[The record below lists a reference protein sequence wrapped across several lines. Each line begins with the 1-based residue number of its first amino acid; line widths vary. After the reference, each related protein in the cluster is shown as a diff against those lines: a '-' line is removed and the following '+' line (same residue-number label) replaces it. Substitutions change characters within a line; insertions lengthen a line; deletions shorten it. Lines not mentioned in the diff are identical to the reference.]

1 VRTTTIAIGL
11 GFGAILA
18 GVLLAPLYVA
28 LPARYVD
35 NWYYVSSGWAL
46 GGLAAALLL
55 AAAAGFCAAYLD
67 DEGAIRNGTYAGLIA
82 SLVAGALVVLPAS
95 GIEAC
100 GSLLAMAAFDTI
112 TAERL
117 SRTTADAAVAGAWI
131 PAAMGLVVAG
141 GGAALGAVGGV
152 VYDLWQG
159 ASGRL
164 NRRVHRSLVPFVGL
178 LATGLGATLSAIWAA
193 HLDLT
198 VLPRMGHPLELA
210 DRMELSLPLFT
221 AGAAASWFVAWG
233 MRDVVLTWRDERR
246 FTSLLWLTTI
256 VSLPLLAAIGVG
268 VIHLPSYATPAP
280 WMAIVTVSIAGV
292 ASLVASARSELVREP
307 RPRLVGEVLGEILF
321 ATIVFVTIPLF
332 ISGSAIVASYLIVF
346 PYARAIVG
354 GAALV
359 DAPPGVLV
367 NQVFGWHWAV
377 LPVGFLLFMVFTA
390 TVTPFWVFG
399 RALRR

>member
-35 NWYYVSSGWAL
+35 NWFYVSSGWAL

-55 AAAAGFCAAYLD
+55 AAAAGFCAALAD
-67 DEGAIRNGTYAGLIA
+67 EEGAILNGTYAGLIS
-82 SLVAGALVVLPAS
+82 SLVAGALVVLPSS

-100 GSLLAMAAFDTI
+100 GSLLAMAAYDTI

-117 SRTTADAAVAGAWI
+117 ARTTADAAVAGAWI
-131 PAAMGLVVAG
+131 PPAIGLGVAG
-141 GGAALGAVGGV
+141 SGAALGAVGGV
-152 VYDLWQG
+152 VYDLWRG
-159 ASGRL
+159 SSSRL
-164 NRRVHRSLVPFVGL
+164 SRRVHRSAVPFVGMLAVALGAL
-178 LATGLGATLSAIWAA
+178 LAAIWAA

-198 VLPRMGHPLELA
+198 VLPRIGHPLDMSGRMQLA
-210 DRMELSLPLFT
+210 LPQLT

-246 FTSLLWLTTI
+246 FAALVWMGTLL
-256 VSLPLLAAIGVG
+256 SLPALAAIGVG
-268 VIHLPSYATPAP
+268 VIHLPSYGTPAP
-280 WMAIVTVSIAGV
+280 WLALGGVGV
-292 ASLVASARSELVREP
+292 AAMVSLVASARSELVREP
-307 RPRLVGEVLGEILF
+307 RPRLMGEVLGETLF
-321 ATIVFVTIPLF
+321 ATVVFVCVPLF
-332 ISGSAIVASYLIVF
+332 ISGSSVLTSYLIVF

-359 DAPPGVLV
+359 DAPPGVMV
-367 NQVFGWHWAV
+367 NQVFGWHWGM
-377 LPVGFLLFMVFTA
+377 LPLSFLLFLLLAV
-390 TVTPFWVFG
+390 TVGPLWGVV